1 MTMSFDCAFWTHTF
15 TLNGSNASIRLPD
28 PDEFAGPVAMRR
40 SDDADWAEVE
50 LDPGVSENGRGLGL
64 ADLAV
69 AIAESR
75 PHVASGAIALHVVE
89 IMSAVLSA
97 AEGERV
103 LQIPSRDTDYGLLAG
118 EMPGA
123 DAPEGRGPAA

>member
-1 MTMSFDCAFWTHTF
+1 M
-15 TLNGSNASIRLPD
+15 
-28 PDEFAGPVAMRR
+28 
-40 SDDADWAEVE
+40 
-50 LDPGVSENGRGLGL
+50 SENGRGLGL

-103 LQIPSRDTDYGLLAG
+103 LQIPPRDTDYGLLAG
-118 EMPGA
+118 EVPGA
-123 DAPEGRGPAA
+123 DAPEGPGRAA